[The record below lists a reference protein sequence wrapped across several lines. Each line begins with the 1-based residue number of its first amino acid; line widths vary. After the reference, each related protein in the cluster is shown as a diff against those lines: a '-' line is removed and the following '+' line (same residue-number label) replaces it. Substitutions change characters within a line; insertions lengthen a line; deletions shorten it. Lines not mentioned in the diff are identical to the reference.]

1 MTKINATK
9 DDFARLYNGLVEVKD
24 LKSKKF
30 ALVAGKNM
38 LIIKDALQD
47 VEDLNKPSEEFIEIA
62 RKINDIANRNEA
74 NAQEQ
79 IANIE
84 NENSEIV
91 KARKE
96 QLAKVTEALKQDM
109 ELKLHMISEDVLP
122 DDITADQV
130 TNIIKIIK

>member
-62 RKINDIANRNEA
+62 RKINDIANKNEA

-96 QLAKVTEALKQDM
+96 QLAKVTEVLKQDM
-109 ELKLHMISEDVLP
+109 ELKLHMVSEDVLP
-122 DDITADQV
+122 EDITADQV

>member
-62 RKINDIANRNEA
+62 RKINDIANKNEA

-96 QLAKVTEALKQDM
+96 QLAKVTEVLKQDM
-109 ELKLHMISEDVLP
+109 ELKLHMVSEDVLP
-122 DDITADQV
+122 EDITADQV
-130 TNIIKIIK
+130 TNIIKSIK

>member
-96 QLAKVTEALKQDM
+96 QLAKVTEVLKQDM
-109 ELKLHMISEDVLP
+109 ELKLHMVSEDVLP
-122 DDITADQV
+122 EDITADQV